1 MKLFICIVIGLLI
14 PMYGCSENISVAE
27 TQGRALI
34 NIWENGNIEDL
45 DKIMSANPVYE
56 AAQQN
61 HSYKGLEEV
70 KSYVGH
76 VVLFAKDLKIEIIS
90 VISTKSSATI
100 EWVMTG
106 IQDRPISD
114 IITVPT
120 NKEFMVKGVTLIEVE
135 DGLITKAT
143 DYMDV
148 LGFVIQLGAKVELP
162 GGVVLEMK

>member
-1 MKLFICIVIGLLI
+1 
-14 PMYGCSENISVAE
+14 MYGCSENNSVAE

-34 NIWENGNIEDL
+34 EIWQNGNVEDL
-45 DKIMSANPVYE
+45 DLIMAANSVYE
-56 AAQQN
+56 AAQQA

-76 VVLFAKDLKIEIIS
+76 VVLFAKDLKIE
-90 VISTKSSATI
+90 VISARSAKSSASV

-106 IQDRPISD
+106 VQDRPIPGRV
-114 IITVPT
+114 TVPT

-148 LGFVIQLGAKVELP
+148 LGFVIQLGARVELP
-162 GGVVLEMK
+162 GGVVLEME